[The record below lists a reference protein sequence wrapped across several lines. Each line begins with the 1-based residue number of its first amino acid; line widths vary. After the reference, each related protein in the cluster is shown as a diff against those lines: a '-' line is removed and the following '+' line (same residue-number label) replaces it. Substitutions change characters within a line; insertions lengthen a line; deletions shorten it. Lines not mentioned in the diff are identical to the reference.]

1 MKRQFITALCIAVA
15 SCLLLAL
22 IALVTVMS
30 SCSQSAGK
38 KAGADWSGYNVG
50 HIVFEDK
57 APESEGSRI
66 YASIIKDPDA
76 YIQEQARDVLAT
88 LYFSPADSIPPVDNI
103 YYTLE
108 DVEGISAKGG
118 EGKDAYVF
126 YSTRHIEHSY
136 VGENTDKVLFE
147 TRGVLLHELTHVYQ
161 LSPQGIGD
169 YDTDRVFWCFIEG
182 MADAVR
188 VAGGG
193 FLPEDRPRGGNYMDG
208 YRTTGFFL
216 VWLRDNKD
224 PDFLRK
230 FNAST
235 LEVIPWSFDGAIR
248 HCLGENANI
257 DELWHEYQVAVG
269 DIKL

>member
-1 MKRQFITALCIAVA
+1 MNMKKYLIV
-15 SCLLLAL
+15 LLA
-22 IALVTVMS
+22 ALTTACGVN
-30 SCSQSAGK
+30 SQK
-38 KAGADWSGYNVG
+38 NADWEGYNVG
-50 HIVFEDK
+50 EVIFEDQ
-57 APESEGSRI
+57 APESEGSKI
-66 YASIIKDPDA
+66 YAKIIKDPDA
-76 YIQEQARDVLAT
+76 YIKEQAREVLAT
-88 LYFSPADSIPPVDNI
+88 LYYSPADSIPPVEHI

-108 DVEGISAKGG
+108 DVDGISAKGG
-118 EGKDAYVF
+118 EGVDAYVF
-126 YSTRHIEHSY
+126 YSTRHIERSY
-136 VGENTDKVLFE
+136 VGNNAEKVLFE

-161 LSPQGIGD
+161 LSPQGVGT
-169 YDTDRVFWCFIEG
+169 YDDNRVHWCFIEG

-188 VAGGG
+188 VANGG
-193 FLPEDRPRGGNYMDG
+193 FVPEDRPKGGNYMDG

-235 LEVIPWSFDGAIR
+235 LSVIPWSFNGAIKQIF
-248 HCLGENANI
+248 GEKADI

>member
-1 MKRQFITALCIAVA
+1 MKKYLMILAVLATACGQPAPNNA
-15 SCLLLAL
+15 P
-22 IALVTVMS
+22 
-30 SCSQSAGK
+30 
-38 KAGADWSGYNVG
+38 ADWEGYNVG
-50 HIVFEDK
+50 EIVFEDE
-57 APESEGSRI
+57 APETEGSKI
-66 YASIIKDPDA
+66 YAKIIQDPKA
-76 YIQEQARDVLAT
+76 YIAEQAKDVLAT
-88 LYFSPADSIPPVDNI
+88 LYYSPADSIPPVEHI

-126 YSTRHIEHSY
+126 YSTRHIEQSY
-136 VGENTDKVLFE
+136 AGEDTQKVLFE

-188 VAGGG
+188 VANGG
-193 FLPEDRPRGGNYMDG
+193 FIPDDRPKGGNYMDG

-235 LEVIPWSFDGAIR
+235 LEVIPWSFDGAIK
-248 HCLGENANI
+248 HVLGPNASI
-257 DELWHEYQVAVG
+257 DELWYEYQVAVG

>member
-15 SCLLLAL
+15 NCLLLAL

-30 SCSQSAGK
+30 SCSQSADK

-188 VAGGG
+188 VANGG
-193 FLPEDRPRGGNYMDG
+193 FTPDDRPRGGNYMDG

-224 PDFLRK
+224 PDFLKK